1 MRTKLCYPERAQIL
15 KHGEVLCDI
24 SRCHLCWGS
33 SLYIYLY
40 IFFFLWPGFCSEDYF
55 SRIECKLYFFS
66 YNLYRY
72 YACDLLN
79 GEAGCFD
86 QYKIIERI
94 GFMSDPLLADSSS
107 TTQSA
112 SYLIFI
118 GSLSLLQVGCS
129 WLIGRGGK
137 ECLNFQRTNSVL
149 SSIMR

>member
-1 MRTKLCYPERAQIL
+1 MEKFFLTSHDVICAEAVALF
-15 KHGEVLCDI
+15 
-24 SRCHLCWGS
+24 
-33 SLYIYLY
+33 YIYIY
-40 IFFFLWPGFCSEDYF
+40 IFFFFLCLGFCSEDYF

-79 GEAGCFD
+79 GEAGCFE
-86 QYKIIERI
+86 QCKIIERI

-107 TTQSA
+107 TIQSA

-129 WLIGRGGK
+129 WLRGRGGMLEFPK
-137 ECLNFQRTNSVL
+137 N
-149 SSIMR
+149 